1 MARTPW
7 HWRLTFAAAALAAG
21 MTIWAALPIA
31 TGKAGTRLALI
42 VAVATAVLSAAQVGV
57 AAVPR
62 LGAPD
67 FAPFHERVAER
78 LLTWL
83 RFPPWPEG
91 LLLSV
96 LALEALHKSRP
107 WHTGILGVAL
117 IAFLFAVHLGE
128 TRAGPNV
135 LRRQAP
141 LLAAGLGL
149 LALSVGAAAL
159 PGLPGG
165 SASALVRIAAI
176 VAAVLVAAITIP
188 VTGSRGA

>member
-1 MARTPW
+1 MASSGW
-7 HWRLTFAAAALAAG
+7 HVRLTVATAALASG

-31 TGKAGTRLALI
+31 TGRAGTKLALI
-42 VAVATAVLSAAQVGV
+42 VAVITAVTSTAQVGV

-62 LGAPD
+62 MDAPD

-78 LLTWL
+78 LLAVL
-83 RFPPWPEG
+83 RVPPWPEG

-96 LALEALHKSRP
+96 LALEALHKARP
-107 WHTGILGVAL
+107 WHTAFLGLAL

-128 TRAGPNV
+128 THASPQV
-135 LRRQAP
+135 LRPQVP

-159 PGLPGG
+159 PGLPAG
-165 SASALVRIAAI
+165 SASTLVRIVAI

-188 VTGSRGA
+188 VTGRRGT